1 MNLTKHLQDITILK
15 NMFFYRLKISIKLLK
30 YTLETIFLI
39 DFRLNIDFIRAPVLR
54 IYSGLNSLVSKKII
68 KILDEKQPKN
78 NTVIREKTAH
88 TVFISHKNEL
98 FLYY

>member
-1 MNLTKHLQDITILK
+1 MSLTKHLQDITILK

-54 IYSGLNSLVSKKII
+54 IYSGLNSLVPKKII
-68 KILDEKQPKN
+68 KILDQK
-78 NTVIREKTAH
+78 
-88 TVFISHKNEL
+88 
-98 FLYY
+98 